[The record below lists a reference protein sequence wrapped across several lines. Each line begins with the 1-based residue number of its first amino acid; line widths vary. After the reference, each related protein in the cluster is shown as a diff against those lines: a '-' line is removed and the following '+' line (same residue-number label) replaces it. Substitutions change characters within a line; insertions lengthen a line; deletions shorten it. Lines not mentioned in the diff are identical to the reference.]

1 MSDMDNLMA
10 LKALLEGSSA
20 THAETQEEKEKRFLK
35 DAVKI
40 HLGKDEDSAGLWTYH
55 PEEMISF
62 LEQPTRTLKNAMG
75 GEWAKMDDMAFDN
88 IVYTVNKKLKK
99 SVSILDWKN

>member
-1 MSDMDNLMA
+1 
-10 LKALLEGSSA
+10 
-20 THAETQEEKEKRFLK
+20 
-35 DAVKI
+35 
-40 HLGKDEDSAGLWTYH
+40 LWTYH

-62 LEQPTRTLKNAMG
+62 LEQPTRMLKNIMG